1 LSPRADS
8 VGGAPLRIAVVGC
21 RGYPYV
27 YSGYE
32 TFVAAVAPRL
42 AAPGHEVTVYCHR
55 GLFTARPAV
64 VDGVRLVYVPSI
76 ERKVLSQLSH
86 SLLVTLHVVAGV
98 RPDVVLYVNSANGP
112 FGWLLRAGGIPSA
125 INVDGLEWLRPKW
138 KGIGSRYF
146 RWASSVAT
154 RAFDVVVTDAHAMAG
169 IYRREFGAE
178 STTIAYGADVGFSE
192 RPERVRE
199 CGVEPGEY
207 YLVVGRLIP
216 DNNGDLIVRGFTR
229 TQIRRKLLVVGDVPY
244 RDAYA
249 AAVRGTDDP
258 RVHFPGYVRDQD
270 LLRELYCNA
279 YVYLHGHEFGGTNPA
294 LLNALACG
302 CAIAALDTP
311 FNREVLLDGRHGRL
325 FPKEDSAVAHLLT
338 TLDENPGA
346 VRELGAT
353 ARDRIAE
360 RYTWEQITDQYE
372 AMLQR
377 LARPR

>member
-1 LSPRADS
+1 VDS
-8 VGGAPLRIAVVGC
+8 VGGGPLRIALVGS

-42 AAPGHEVTVYCHR
+42 AARGHEVTVYCHR
-55 GLFTARPAV
+55 GLFAARPVV
-64 VDGVRLVYVPSI
+64 VDGVRLAYVPSI

-86 SLLVTLHVVAGV
+86 SLLATLHLVVAA
-98 RPDVVLYVNSANGP
+98 RPDVALYVNSANGP
-112 FGWLLRAGGIPSA
+112 FGWLLRAGGIRSA

-138 KGIGSRYF
+138 RGLGARYF

-154 RAFDVVVTDAHAMAG
+154 RAFDVVVTDANAMAD
-169 IYRREFGAE
+169 IYHREFGAT
-178 STTIAYGADVGFSE
+178 STTIAYGANVGFSE

-199 CGVEPGEY
+199 CGVEPGDY

-216 DNNGDLIVRGFTR
+216 DNNGDLIVRGFTG
-229 TQIRRKLLVVGDVPY
+229 TGIRRKLLVVGDVPY

-249 AAVRGTDDP
+249 AAVRRTNDA
-258 RVHFPGYVRDQD
+258 RVLFPGYVRDQD

-311 FNREVLLDGRHGRL
+311 FNREVLSDGRHGRL
-325 FPKEDSAVAHLLT
+325 FPKEESAVARLLT
-338 TLDENPGA
+338 TLDANPAA
-346 VRELGAT
+346 VQALRAT

-360 RYTWEQITDQYE
+360 RYTWERITDQYE

-377 LARPR
+377 LVRPR

>member
-1 LSPRADS
+1 MDS
-8 VGGAPLRIAVVGC
+8 VADRRLRIAVVGS

-42 AAPGHEVTVYCHR
+42 AARGHEVTVYCHR
-55 GLFTARPAV
+55 GLFRARPAV

-86 SLLVTLHVVAGV
+86 SLLASLHVVAAG
-98 RPDVVLYVNSANGP
+98 RPDVALYVNSANGP
-112 FGWLLRAGGIPSA
+112 FGWFLRTSGIRSA

-138 KGIGSRYF
+138 KGMGARYF
-146 RWASSVAT
+146 RWASGVAT
-154 RAFDVVVTDAHAMAG
+154 RAFDVVVTDANAMAD
-169 IYRREFGAE
+169 IYSREFGAV
-178 STTIAYGADVGFSE
+178 STTIAYGANVGFSE

-199 CGVEPGEY
+199 CGVEPQQY

-216 DNNGDLIVRGFTR
+216 DNNGDLIVRGFTG
-229 TQIRRKLLVVGDVPY
+229 TGIRRKLLVVGDVPY
-244 RDAYA
+244 RDTYA
-249 AAVRGTDDP
+249 AAVRRTDDS
-258 RVHFPGYVRDQD
+258 RVLFPGYVRDQE

-279 YVYLHGHEFGGTNPA
+279 YAYLHGHEFGGTNPA

-311 FNREVLLDGRHGRL
+311 FNREVLLDERHGRL
-325 FPKEDSAVAHLLT
+325 FAKEESAVAHVLT
-338 TLDENPGA
+338 TLDESPAA
-346 VRELGAT
+346 VQGLRAT

-360 RYTWEQITDQYE
+360 RYTWEKITDQYE
-372 AMLQR
+372 VMLQQ

>member
-1 LSPRADS
+1 MSPRADS
-8 VGGAPLRIAVVGC
+8 VASAPLRIAIAGS
-21 RGYPYV
+21 RGFPHV

-32 TFVAAVAPRL
+32 TFVANVAPRL
-42 AAPGHEVTVYCHR
+42 AARGHEVTVYCHR
-55 GLFTARPAV
+55 GLFTPRPPV
-64 VDGVRLVYVPSI
+64 VDGVRLVYVPAI
-76 ERKVLSQLSH
+76 ERKVLSQLIH
-86 SLLVTLHVVAGV
+86 SLLTTLHVVAAA

-112 FGWLLRAGGIPSA
+112 FGWLLRTGGIRSA

-138 KGIGSRYF
+138 KGLGARYF
-146 RWASSVAT
+146 RWASGVAT
-154 RAFDVVVTDAHAMAG
+154 RSFDVVVTDANAMAD
-169 IYRREFGAE
+169 IYRREFGAA
-178 STTIAYGADVGFSE
+178 STTIAYGANVGFSE
-192 RPERVRE
+192 RAERVRE

-207 YLVVGRLIP
+207 FLVVGRLIP
-216 DNNGDLIVRGFTR
+216 DNNGDLLVRGFTR
-229 TQIRRKLLVVGDVPY
+229 TNIRRKLLVVGDVPY

-258 RVHFPGYVRDQD
+258 RVLFPGYVRDQD

-302 CAIAALDTP
+302 CAVAALDTP

-325 FPKEDSAVAHLLT
+325 FLKDESAVAHLLT
-338 TLDENPGA
+338 TLDQSPGV

-360 RYTWEQITDQYE
+360 RYTWEGITDQYE
-372 AMLQR
+372 AMLER
-377 LARPR
+377 LARTR